1 MISKKNTSTNDE
13 FSIDLLELLKK
24 WWYFRKLI
32 FFGTG
37 IVVLLSLFII
47 IILDQTIKSKNYTSS
62 TLRGDLG
69 DNNSLIIDTFYSVDI
84 ADKALKTLSLEISA
98 NKFLDHLIIKEG
110 TDPLT
115 MSLKDRVN
123 SINNQDIKALILSYD
138 DLNSIVANLDEA
150 SSDKITIEFYHSSLN
165 LSDKQAINIID
176 KLVNEVNKNLREYT
190 AKADNKL
197 SIIDTKLV
205 NLGRDKSELIVIFI
219 NILKSIEKNI
229 AEMKK
234 YDHLLVDIDLEK
246 MSTLLEISKKILQE
260 TSKLVGSTYSSEI
273 LNLELKT
280 IDRNIENLKNSLLDL
295 ERSTA
300 FSADNYKNND
310 SEKESIDNIALD
322 KDVFN
327 TILSI
332 GGALQLNEFR
342 LETLTKIQN
351 FQLEK
356 SLLLSEKEF
365 LELPYRYTRKDLSLE
380 IITGRVLELTK
391 DVNRAVTQVYKFS
404 RPKKAVHFLR
414 NPEIVNEDKELISF
428 KIRFATI
435 LSVIGFFLISF
446 IAILLPRKS

>member
-260 TSKLVGSTYSSEI
+260 TSKLVGSTYSS
-273 LNLELKT
+273 
-280 IDRNIENLKNSLLDL
+280 
-295 ERSTA
+295 
-300 FSADNYKNND
+300 
-310 SEKESIDNIALD
+310 
-322 KDVFN
+322 
-327 TILSI
+327 
-332 GGALQLNEFR
+332 
-342 LETLTKIQN
+342 
-351 FQLEK
+351 
-356 SLLLSEKEF
+356 
-365 LELPYRYTRKDLSLE
+365 
-380 IITGRVLELTK
+380 
-391 DVNRAVTQVYKFS
+391 
-404 RPKKAVHFLR
+404 
-414 NPEIVNEDKELISF
+414 
-428 KIRFATI
+428 
-435 LSVIGFFLISF
+435 
-446 IAILLPRKS
+446 